1 MFKKKQKIEEY
12 LLEQNLISKEIY
24 EQFKSDSSSGN
35 IFDFLLANRILD
47 EDKVTQIKS
56 KYFKLPVV
64 DLMGL
69 NLEPKVLRLI
79 PQEVAEN
86 YHIICFNKKDDEIHV
101 GLVSPDNFKAI
112 DAINFLAQ
120 ENNFKI
126 KYFLISETSFESAF
140 RRYKTLI
147 KEVDKLLDIAE
158 EERLAEELKKQKG
171 KDESLEI
178 GVEEVIKGA
187 PVSKMV
193 SVILRHA
200 VEGDASDIHIEPS
213 NEQTKVR
220 YRIDG
225 MLHVSLILPSYIH
238 PSVVARIKIL
248 SNLKIDETRI
258 PQDGRMR
265 LMVDNKIID
274 FRVSTMPLMGK
285 EKIVMRILDTG
296 DKALSLKELGFSDRQ
311 NEIIKKN
318 IHKPNGIVLVTGPTG
333 SGKSTTLYSILDIL
347 NKETVNIITL
357 EDPVEYT
364 MHGINQS
371 QVNTE
376 IDYTFATGLRAIL
389 RQDPDI
395 IMVGEIRDSETA
407 ELAIHA
413 ALTGHSVLSTLHT
426 NDAIGSIPRLIDM
439 KVEPFL
445 LSSTINA
452 IVAQR
457 LVRKICAHCKEEI
470 SIADNL
476 ELEVREIIKDVPSS
490 DIPDNIIIRDG
501 EKLKFFK
508 GKGCNKCGNTGYKGR
523 TVIAEVLDISD
534 DMRILIS
541 TGFEDIIVVDD
552 LIKKEKMLKMLPNA
566 YIKALSGET
575 SMDEVLR
582 VTKE

>member
-12 LLEQNLISKEIY
+12 LLDEKLISKEIY
-24 EQFKSDSSSGN
+24 EQFKTSDSSGN
-35 IFDFLLANRILD
+35 IFDFLSENRLLD
-47 EDKVTQIKS
+47 EDKLTQIKS
-56 KYFKLPVV
+56 DYFKLSTV
-64 DLMGL
+64 DLIGRK
-69 NLEPKVLRLI
+69 LEPHVLRII

-86 YHIICFNKKDDEIHV
+86 YHIICFDKKGSQINV
-101 GLVSPDNFKAI
+101 GLVNPDNFKAI
-112 DAINFLAQ
+112 DAVKFLAQ

-126 KYFLISETSFESAF
+126 KYFVISKTSFDSAF

-158 EERLAEELKKQKG
+158 EERLAEELKKQKDKG
-171 KDESLEI
+171 ETVEM

-200 VEGDASDIHIEPS
+200 VEGDASDIHIEP
-213 NEQTKVR
+213 NRDQTRVR

-248 SNLKIDETRI
+248 SNLKIDETRL

-265 LMVDNKIID
+265 LMVDNKVID
-274 FRVSTMPLMGK
+274 FRVSTMPLAGK

-296 DKALSLKELGFSDRQ
+296 DRALTLKELGFSDKQ
-311 NEIIKKN
+311 TEIIKKN
-318 IHKPNGIVLVTGPTG
+318 IHRPNGILLVTGPTG
-333 SGKSTTLYSILDIL
+333 SGKSTTLYSVLDIL

-364 MHGINQS
+364 MQGINQS
-371 QVNTE
+371 QVNSE
-376 IDYTFATGLRAIL
+376 IDYTFATGLRSIL

-395 IMVGEIRDSETA
+395 IMVGEIRDSETG

-445 LSSTINA
+445 LASTINA

-457 LVRKICAHCKEEI
+457 LVRKICSRCKEEI
-470 SIADNL
+470 VIADNL
-476 ELEVREIIKDVPSS
+476 EQEVRKVIKNVSPA
-490 DIPDNIIIRDG
+490 DIPNTINISDDK
-501 EKLKFFK
+501 KLKFFK

-523 TVIAEVLDISD
+523 TVISEVLDISD
-534 DMRILIS
+534 AMRGLIS
-541 TGFEDIIVVDD
+541 AGCEDLEAVKELV
-552 LIKKEKMLKMLPNA
+552 KKEKMLQILPNA
-566 YIKALSGET
+566 YIKALAGET

-582 VTKE
+582 VTKD